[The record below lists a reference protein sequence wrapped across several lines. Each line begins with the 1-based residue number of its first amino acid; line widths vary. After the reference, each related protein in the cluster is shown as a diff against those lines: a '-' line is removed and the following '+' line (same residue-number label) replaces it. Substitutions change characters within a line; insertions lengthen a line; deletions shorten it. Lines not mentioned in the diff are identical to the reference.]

1 MTDGL
6 LLIHAFPLDAR
17 MWEPQLAAFSDAI
30 PVVAPHLPGFGG
42 APSSGDVMTMGLAA
56 DRCIAELDRA
66 GVDRAV
72 VCGLSMGGYVA
83 LELWRR
89 ARDRV
94 AGLALADTKSAA
106 DTEEAA
112 AARHA
117 LADRLRSEGN
127 AFLVA
132 SPPPLLSEAADE
144 ALWSRVKDLI
154 ADQPAASI
162 AAAALGMAERPDSTP
177 DLPGIDVPAT
187 VITGT
192 GDTLIPSDATAP
204 MAGEIPDGELVTL
217 EGAGHLSNLEAPGAF
232 DEAIRE
238 LLQRCGVGG

>member
-17 MWEPQLAAFSDAI
+17 MWEPQLAAFSDAL

-42 APSSGDVMTMGLAA
+42 SASAGDVMTMGSAA

-89 ARDRV
+89 APERIV
-94 AGLALADTKSAA
+94 GLALANTKSTA
-106 DTEEAA
+106 DTEEAVA
-112 AARHA
+112 GRHA

-132 SPPPLLSEAADE
+132 SPPPLLSEGADD
-144 ALWSRVKDLI
+144 ALWGRVKDLI
-154 ADQPAASI
+154 ADQPATSI

-177 DLPGIDVPAT
+177 DLPGVGVPAT

-238 LLQRCGVGG
+238 LLVRCGVGS